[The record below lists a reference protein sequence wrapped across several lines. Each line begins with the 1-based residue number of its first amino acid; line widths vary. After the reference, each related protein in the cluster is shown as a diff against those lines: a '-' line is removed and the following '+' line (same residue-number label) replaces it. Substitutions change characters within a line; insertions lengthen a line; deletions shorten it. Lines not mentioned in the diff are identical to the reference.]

1 MSIITLSRNPLKH
14 THKMSLLRHE
24 LHSVFFPH
32 RYIILNINIIQ
43 KSALGKHFIHCDVAN
58 YTI

>member
-1 MSIITLSRNPLKH
+1 MSIIILSRNPLKH

-32 RYIILNINIIQ
+32 RYIIQ